1 MTASE
6 SDSRELLQVR
16 LANDA
21 SAHLPHEQL
30 KLPAAGDPKAQA
42 YRLSLGYLGD
52 IRLNFRF
59 AGSGRDALVS
69 DLQRLG
75 ITPAQALGLAVLN
88 HKRQYGDASFVPVSD
103 GVSMLKCSDP
113 AVCTTF
119 FLDRRLWKQ
128 LLAKYPEGV
137 LVAVPREGSL
147 LFSPAG
153 DPDASRRLR
162 ETAARMLNVGGNAR
176 VSRNLYRFGS
186 TGWQI
191 ASPLVD
197 PAASR
202 REQAAGVASSDDEEV
217 PGRTGP
223 TVDAER
229 IASGQRT
236 LILGIG
242 LGFFFNRA
250 INHPEMPPLA
260 GDLAWLALGLLR
272 LKGVTRMSVG
282 LAHSRGW
289 VIALMVMSFVPLV
302 NLLSWIVI
310 NVRAMKVL
318 RAEGYRIGLL
328 GARRQ

>member
-1 MTASE
+1 M
-6 SDSRELLQVR
+6 LQVR

-30 KLPAAGDPKAQA
+30 KLPSAGDPRADA
-42 YRLSLGYLGD
+42 HRLSLGYLGD

-69 DLQRLG
+69 DLKRLG
-75 ITPAQALGLAVLN
+75 ISPAQALSLAVLN
-88 HKRQYGDASFVPVSD
+88 HKRLHGDASFVPVSE
-103 GVSMLKCSDP
+103 GVYALQCQDP
-113 AVCTTF
+113 AVCSTF

-128 LLAKYPEGV
+128 LLTKYPDGV
-137 LVAVPREGSL
+137 MVAVPREGSV

-153 DPDASRRLR
+153 DPDAHRRLR
-162 ETAARMLNVGGNAR
+162 EPAARMLSSAGTTR
-176 VSRNLYRFGS
+176 VSRNLYHFGP
-186 TGWQI
+186 TGWHM
-191 ASPLVD
+191 AGPLID
-197 PAASR
+197 PAAAR
-202 REQAAGVASSDDEEV
+202 RQQEASGPSPDAEQAADA
-217 PGRTGP
+217 TGP
-223 TVDAER
+223 QVDHEL

-242 LGFFFNRA
+242 LGFLFNRA
-250 INHPEMPPLA
+250 INLPQVPPLA

-272 LKGVTRMSVG
+272 LKGVTRMGVG

-289 VIALMVMSFVPLV
+289 VIALMVMNFVPLV

-310 NVRAMKVL
+310 NVRAMKIL

-328 GARRQ
+328 GAKRG